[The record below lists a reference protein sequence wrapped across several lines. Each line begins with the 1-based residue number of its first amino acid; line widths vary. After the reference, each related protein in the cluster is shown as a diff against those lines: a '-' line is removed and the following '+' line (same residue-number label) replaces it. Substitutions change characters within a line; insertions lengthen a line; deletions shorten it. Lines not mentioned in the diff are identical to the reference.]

1 MYLSL
6 LQFFKFRFAG
16 LFVLWYSVILMHY
29 KRSLWSDI
37 LYYCSQND
45 LNPSFFLKLVHASSS
60 LQIRSLQN
68 FLLREM
74 PSFTTATILMISMW
88 NASQKS
94 PSGIFQ
100 IWVNVP
106 LPFGWL
112 QAPPFSLFSIIQN
125 DTSTRRS
132 SWKGVYCNML

>member
-1 MYLSL
+1 
-6 LQFFKFRFAG
+6 
-16 LFVLWYSVILMHY
+16 
-29 KRSLWSDI
+29 
-37 LYYCSQND
+37 
-45 LNPSFFLKLVHASSS
+45 
-60 LQIRSLQN
+60 
-68 FLLREM
+68 M
-74 PSFTTATILMISMW
+74 PSFTTATILMISVW

-112 QAPPFSLFSIIQN
+112 QTPPLSLFSIIQN

-132 SWKGVYCNML
+132 SWKGVYCNMLWYVQLTPPPTPPHPPPCLTGWNYVSGKWFLEGHMLRKGKYITILVLFVQRKPAAKTFG